1 MKNVLIITSH
11 FPPSNLAGVHRGRL
25 FAKYL
30 PNYGWNPIVLTVDEK
45 YYEEKLDY
53 DLNCL
58 VPAGLHIEKVNAFN
72 NSKPRTIGDIGLRSF
87 FQLLKRANTLIEIS
101 KIDFVYIIIPS
112 FYLSLLGRI
121 LYRKHGIK
129 YGIDYMDPWVHN
141 FPGSD
146 KIFSR
151 HWFSTV
157 LSKLFEPIALKKVS
171 LLTSVA
177 PKYIEPIFNRT
188 PKLTNSGVKI
198 LSLPMGWDSDEKI
211 NAERFDNKDTKFS
224 NSKKYTL
231 VYAGAFL
238 PKAIDILTRF
248 FQVIQR
254 NRNLFQDVEFHFIG
268 TGHQIINKVSTTI
281 KDIAQKM
288 EILNDIVFEH
298 PDRIPYLNV
307 LNQISYSSG
316 ILIIGSSE
324 SHYTPSKLFSAFI
337 LNKPVFALLHEQST
351 ATSILNNT
359 KWGEVC
365 EYSDANFNNF
375 ENQVLN
381 KFLVWKQKTA
391 NKSWEFDYQ
400 SAEQFS
406 IQNITYQLSKV
417 FDDIVN

>member
-1 MKNVLIITSH
+1 
-11 FPPSNLAGVHRGRL
+11 
-25 FAKYL
+25 
-30 PNYGWNPIVLTVDEK
+30 
-45 YYEEKLDY
+45 
-53 DLNCL
+53 
-58 VPAGLHIEKVNAFN
+58 
-72 NSKPRTIGDIGLRSF
+72 
-87 FQLLKRANTLIEIS
+87 
-101 KIDFVYIIIPS
+101 
-112 FYLSLLGRI
+112 
-121 LYRKHGIK
+121 
-129 YGIDYMDPWVHN
+129 
-141 FPGSD
+141 
-146 KIFSR
+146 
-151 HWFSTV
+151 
-157 LSKLFEPIALKKVS
+157 

-177 PKYIEPIFNRT
+177 PKYIEPIFNRI

-211 NAERFDNKDTKFS
+211 IAERFENKVTKFS
-224 NSKKYTL
+224 NSKKYIL

-254 NRNLFQDVEFHFIG
+254 NRKLFHDVEFHFIG

-351 ATSILNNT
+351 ATSIINNT

-381 KFLVWKQKTA
+381 KFLVWKEKTA

-417 FDDIVN
+417 FDDLVN